1 MSTEPKQRDGAWTQE
16 HGERAKGRGADWTEE
31 RGSLRP
37 SDEGR
42 RRAKAPGGERAEIV
56 STAVHAEWTK
66 LRTVPSTGWL
76 LLTAIVLTVGF
87 STLETVAVKC
97 PTSCTDDTTK
107 ISLTGIL
114 VGQAVVAVL
123 AVLVMTGEY
132 SSGMIRI
139 TLAAVPRRITALAA
153 KAIVLTGVVL
163 VTGAIAVAG
172 SVLAGR
178 YILPGNGF
186 TGAHGSL
193 ALSLGAGSTLRAAA
207 GSVLYLAL
215 VALLSLGLATALRD
229 SGVAITVLLGLLYIV
244 PLLTDLGAL
253 DSHWERRFQQW
264 GPMTAGLAIQATRN
278 LKSLPIGPWPGLGV
292 LALWA
297 AGALLAGGLL
307 LRLRDA

>member
-1 MSTEPKQRDGAWTQE
+1 MKPA
-16 HGERAKGRGADWTEE
+16 
-31 RGSLRP
+31 L
-37 SDEGR
+37 
-42 RRAKAPGGERAEIV
+42 RAE
-56 STAVHAEWTK
+56 AAGLREALHAEWTK
-66 LRTVPSTGWL
+66 LRTVPGTGWL
-76 LLTAIVLTVGF
+76 LLTAVALTVGT
-87 STLETVAVKC
+87 SVLATAVVKC
-97 PTSCTDDTTK
+97 PASCGEDTTRL
-107 ISLTGIL
+107 SLTGIL
-114 VGQAVVAVL
+114 LGQAAVAVL

-139 TLAAVPRRITALAA
+139 TLTAVPRRATALAA

-163 VTGAIAVAG
+163 AAGTVAVLA

-193 ALSLGAGSTLRAAA
+193 PLSLAAGPTMRAAA

-229 SGVAITVLLGLLYIV
+229 SGATIAVVLGLLYIV
-244 PLLTDLGAL
+244 PLLTDLGTL
-253 DSHWERRFQQW
+253 DPAWEHRLQRY

-278 LKSLPIGPWPGLGV
+278 LTKLPIGPWQGLGV
-292 LALWA
+292 LAAWA
-297 AGALLAGGLL
+297 AAALLAGGLL